1 MYEGLARCLKIQ
13 LLLLFIA
20 SATIYG
26 QEFNLL
32 RQKDDLSTMDSIEFK
47 NLYQRLK
54 TTNLSQQTK
63 LSFGGS
69 WRFQAESFINSEF
82 NSQGNQDNIWYL
94 NRFMVHSHFTTS
106 VGFEIFAELAVSVV
120 GGKDDLSP
128 VDRNQ
133 LYVNQ
138 FFGSYKFD
146 QRWSVSVGRQ
156 NMRHG
161 SGRLVDLREGPNV
174 RRSLD
179 MLSLNY
185 RGSGFNAFGFF
196 SVPVLPQ
203 PGIFDDD
210 FLEFN
215 ETFSGVYT
223 TTRISESSTMDAYIY
238 YQKDDNTTYNF
249 GTQNERRSSVG
260 IRHFGSFN
268 KFIFNNEA
276 VYQFGRFGSHDI
288 SAWTLSFHLERKL
301 TMLGRDFGLGIKT
314 EAISGDRDA
323 ADNQLNTFDAL
334 YPRGAYFGRVAR
346 FGPSNLLDIHP
357 YLNLEINK
365 WHAEVDYNAFWRYST
380 QDGVYGPSMTLDYP
394 SNNNE
399 RFIAHQIGTNLS
411 YQLNNH
417 INIQLESNIIFPGEF
432 LIQSDKGDLLYHF
445 VLTTEFRF

>member
-1 MYEGLARCLKIQ
+1 
-13 LLLLFIA
+13 
-20 SATIYG
+20 
-26 QEFNLL
+26 
-32 RQKDDLSTMDSIEFK
+32 
-47 NLYQRLK
+47 
-54 TTNLSQQTK
+54 
-63 LSFGGS
+63 
-69 WRFQAESFINSEF
+69 
-82 NSQGNQDNIWYL
+82 
-94 NRFMVHSHFTTS
+94 
-106 VGFEIFAELAVSVV
+106 
-120 GGKDDLSP
+120 
-128 VDRNQ
+128 
-133 LYVNQ
+133 
-138 FFGSYKFD
+138 
-146 QRWSVSVGRQ
+146 
-156 NMRHG
+156 
-161 SGRLVDLREGPNV
+161 
-174 RRSLD
+174 
-179 MLSLNY
+179 
-185 RGSGFNAFGFF
+185 
-196 SVPVLPQ
+196 
-203 PGIFDDD
+203 
-210 FLEFN
+210 
-215 ETFSGVYT
+215 
-223 TTRISESSTMDAYIY
+223 TRISESSTMDAYIY
-238 YQKDDNTTYNF
+238 YQKDDNTTYNI

-445 VLTTEFRF
+445 VSTTEFRF